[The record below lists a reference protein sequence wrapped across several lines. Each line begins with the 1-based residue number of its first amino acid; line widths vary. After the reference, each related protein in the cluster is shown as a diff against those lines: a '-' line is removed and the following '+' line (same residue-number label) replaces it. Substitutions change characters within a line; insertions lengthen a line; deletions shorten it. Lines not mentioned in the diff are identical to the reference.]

1 MLKKSLLIF
10 VMIAAILVAAGCN
23 KTEAPADLQGEI
35 DTLKAQVIELS
46 EENETLKAAL
56 TSLQASDTESLLELR
71 NTLDSNLYGTLNA
84 LIRGEHAAALESF
97 TSSVTVKDGNVISLY
112 GKGTV
117 EFAIPERPMNLRQRA
132 FWQDGASYN
141 AIYEIFDAGYAE
153 QDERLNTLN
162 VLYLKQDGV
171 WKIDAIF
178 IDE

>member
-10 VMIAAILVAAGCN
+10 MLIAAILVATGC
-23 KTEAPADLQGEI
+23 KTTEAPADLQGEI
-35 DTLKAQVIELS
+35 DTLKTQVIELT
-46 EENETLKAAL
+46 EENETLKATV
-56 TSLQASDTESLLELR
+56 TSLQATDTESLLELR

-84 LIRGEHAAALESF
+84 LIRGEHATALESF
-97 TSSVTVKDGNVISLY
+97 TSSVEVKDGNVVSLY

-117 EFAIPERPMNLRQRA
+117 EFTIPERPMNLRQRA
-132 FWQDGASYN
+132 FWQDGATYN

-153 QDERLNTLN
+153 SDERLNTLN
-162 VLYLKQDGV
+162 VLYLKQNGV